1 MHISLKRG
9 CFCAAK
15 VFIFFHVRKPF
26 ILKSFKVFLKIV
38 KPPNFHVQSV
48 AQFLHLEAKKKR
60 FPGHDTGTSGNR
72 SPFVLLSFFSKKVTG
87 IFTGTIGTESC
98 LYGCEKNRPAITGGP
113 VERYTKIN

>member
-48 AQFLHLEAKKKR
+48 AQFLHLEAKKN
-60 FPGHDTGTSGNR
+60 GSQAMTQEHLGTA
-72 SPFVLLSFFSKKVTG
+72 VLSY
-87 IFTGTIGTESC
+87 C
-98 LYGCEKNRPAITGGP
+98 
-113 VERYTKIN
+113 